1 MTLSI
6 VAKERHVCQYCGSG
20 HLIVATT
27 HNPVRT
33 DWCMLCGRKLEGI
46 KRQVTERKELFVYL
60 ESQYKPSEQPES

>member
-6 VAKERHVCQYCGSG
+6 VTKERHVCQYCGSG

-27 HNPVRT
+27 QNPVRT
-33 DWCMLCGRKLEGI
+33 DWCMLCGRQLEGV

>member
-6 VAKERHVCQYCGSG
+6 VAKERHVCQYCGSE

-33 DWCMLCGRKLEGI
+33 DWCMLCGRKLEGV

>member
-20 HLIVATT
+20 HLIIATT

-60 ESQYKPSEQPES
+60 ESQYKLSEQPES

>member
-27 HNPVRT
+27 HDPVRT

-60 ESQYKPSEQPES
+60 ESQYKLSEQPES

>member
-6 VAKERHVCQYCGSG
+6 VAEERRVCQYCGSG

-33 DWCMLCGRKLEGI
+33 DWCMLCGRELDEELNELLEDI
-46 KRQVTERKELFVYL
+46 ETE
-60 ESQYKPSEQPES
+60 